1 MLWRRVALEG
11 IFTRMKELKQVYRF
25 VFPYRWLALTSLFM
39 LILMVLADLAIPRL
53 IERIIDQGIRRN
65 NMQVVL
71 QTSAIMLGLS
81 LVNTLVAVLNNI
93 FSVRTGENTAR
104 DLREALF
111 IKIQDFSFGNLD
123 RFSTGKLMVRLTSDT
138 SAVQRLVQVSLRIG
152 TRAPLLMLGSLI
164 LMFITSPRL
173 ATAMIPILVV
183 AAAVIIF
190 FSLRMEPLYRTV
202 QQKLDALN
210 AILQENISGARLI
223 KAFVRENYEIK
234 RFASANDDLMQDT
247 VRVMQINASQSPILT
262 TFINLAI
269 AVVIWYGGV
278 QTIQGDLQIG
288 QVVAF
293 TNYLMTT
300 MTPLLMMTQLSNTW
314 ANGFVSARRIFEVLD
329 TEPDVQDMPGA
340 VALPEPVSG
349 GVDFED
355 VSFHYKDSIDLGV
368 LEEINL
374 HTAPGQTAA
383 LLGATGSGKSS
394 LVNLIPRF
402 YDVTSGSVQVDGWDV
417 HRLEQESLLSHIGIV
432 PQESILFSG
441 TIGENIAY
449 GKPDA
454 SEEEIITAAKIAQA
468 HEFIMSFP
476 NGYNTHVE
484 ERGVNLSGGQKQ
496 RIAIARAL
504 ITDPR
509 ILILDD
515 ATSSVDVITEAAIQ
529 EALFR
534 QGQHKTIFIV
544 AQRISTVLNADTILV
559 LDRGRIAAEGKHAE
573 LIKNSRIYQEIY
585 DSQLGDGFQD
595 SEGEGER

>member
-1 MLWRRVALEG
+1 
-11 IFTRMKELKQVYRF
+11 MKELKQVYRF